1 MDKERYIFE
10 KFRSKL
16 NGDDCAVIGERA
28 YCKDLFVEGVHFRH
42 GWLSLREIGAKAML
56 VNISDMIATNARAK
70 YALLGLALPREI
82 GTREIDELCA
92 GVSETAREWGIRIIG
107 GDTIGSDRI
116 ALSVSLIGKC
126 KRPVFRSGARV
137 GDLIAHTGEL
147 GSVGRDL
154 AVLLRDEISPASSQM
169 QNRNDKISSLQDPS
183 DEVRSPGDKISPALA
198 ELQSLDAETSTQNF
212 AVQEGSGFDGLGGS
226 DGVGIFDGKISAR
239 YGGELTVQGFSNGIS
254 AQGSGGK
261 ILAPS
266 TECGISTQSLGNG
279 IFMQSF
285 EGGNSARNS
294 DACALRRAS
303 QSFVA
308 QNQDGEFFAK
318 NFATQNL
325 DTGNSTGNFV
335 AQNLG
340 AGNFTTQNLG
350 TENSAENFTTQDSA
364 SCNSTGNFVAPATK
378 FSEGRVAVEPVVKA
392 GEQNFI
398 ASIAAKS
405 SGENFTEAPVM
416 KLAAENSARLTTE
429 NSVEQSISKSAAE
442 NSVTPLDMKFAEGI
456 SVQTAVKFAE
466 EKSTC
471 EIRGALA
478 AGNFDSDAECAK
490 SAAENSSAETSCVD
504 FERGNSTAASEG
516 AQDLRQNFAAKLP
529 VQGSEQRNPASEI
542 LKCENAA
549 AETIALKDD
558 MSESLAL
565 ENSAPKKEPS
575 VKFAPR
581 NPVLKNSAPQ
591 TDALA
596 NFVLQNDTSAANSMF
611 KNTASASSASQNL
624 VPRNDLSASAAVE
637 NSTPKSPVASV
648 LQNFTCEN
656 SAIQNAA
663 QQEGMSAS
671 LELQNSA
678 LRNSEPQNF
687 MSQNST
693 AQNPTC
699 ENSAPQSPVCEGS
712 VFDLRE
718 DLRAQI
724 SKNSRFVRPVL
735 RDKFFYKAAKL
746 ISAAMDISDGLAQDL
761 PRLLEASGV
770 GARWI
775 ARPSEAALQS
785 GEEYEI
791 LFSFAPK
798 FLPKIYAIAAKTG
811 VSINIIAEVC
821 PRTPQSSME
830 FHDSSHHFVP

>member
-28 YCKDLFVEGVHFRH
+28 YCKDLFVEGVHFRR

-126 KRPVFRSGARV
+126 KCPVFRSGARV

-154 AVLLRDEISPASSQM
+154 AVLLRDEISPASSQT
-169 QNRNDKISSLQDPS
+169 QNRNDKISSLQGLSTAPQGLNAEAS
-183 DEVRSPGDKISPALA
+183 AAQNPGDEVRSPGDKISPTHAKLQSLGA
-198 ELQSLDAETSTQNF
+198 ETLVMQILDLEPQSLDDKISPARAEPQSLDAEISAQNSVSQSRDDHKSPTAQDSGLQSGGYDDSAGKISTQ
-212 AVQEGSGFDGLGGS
+212 FDNEIS
-226 DGVGIFDGKISAR
+226 TKSFDGKISAPSPDDENSTQDLNA
-239 YGGELTVQGFSNGIS
+239 YTACSVS
-254 AQGSGGK
+254 QGS
-261 ILAPS
+261 I
-266 TECGISTQSLGNG
+266 
-279 IFMQSF
+279 
-285 EGGNSARNS
+285 
-294 DACALRRAS
+294 
-303 QSFVA
+303 
-308 QNQDGEFFAK
+308 
-318 NFATQNL
+318 TQNL
-325 DTGNSTGNFV
+325 DTHASYDGLQGSAAQNQDAEFFKQNFTTQNLNVGNSTGNFMT
-335 AQNLG
+335 QNSS
-340 AGNFTTQNLG
+340 AGNFT
-350 TENSAENFTTQDSA
+350 EASA
-364 SCNSTGNFVAPATK
+364 
-378 FSEGRVAVEPVVKA
+378 
-392 GEQNFI
+392 
-398 ASIAAKS
+398 
-405 SGENFTEAPVM
+405 M
-416 KLAAENSARLTTE
+416 KLAAESSAE
-429 NSVEQSISKSAAE
+429 PSSSKTASE
-442 NSVTPLDMKFAEGI
+442 NSVTPLHMKFAEDI
-456 SVQTAVKFAE
+456 SAQAAVKFGE
-466 EKSTC
+466 EKSAC

-478 AGNFDSDAECAK
+478 VGNFDSDVECAK
-490 SAAENSSAETSCVD
+490 SAAGNSSAETSCVD
-504 FERGNSTAASEG
+504 FERKNSTAASEG
-516 AQDLRQNFAAKLP
+516 AQDLRQNFAAKLS
-529 VQGSEQRNPASEI
+529 VQGSSERSRASEI

-549 AETIALKDD
+549 AEVLALKDD
-558 MSESLAL
+558 MSESLA
-565 ENSAPKKEPS
+565 SANFMPEKEPS
-575 VKFAPR
+575 VKLAPK
-581 NPVLKNSAPQ
+581 NPALENFTPQ

-596 NFVLQNDTSAANSMF
+596 NPVLQNDTSAANSTL
-611 KNTASASSASQNL
+611 KNGAPASPASENL
-624 VPRNDLSASAAVE
+624 ALRDDLSANSAVE
-637 NSTPKSPVASV
+637 NSAPQSPVV
-648 LQNFTCEN
+648 PTLQNFTCET

-663 QQEGMSAS
+663 QQEDMSAES
-671 LELQNSA
+671 ASQNSA
-678 LRNSEPQNF
+678 
-687 MSQNST
+687 
-693 AQNPTC
+693 C
-699 ENSAPQSPVCEGS
+699 ENSAPQSQAYEGS

-718 DLRAQI
+718 DLRAKI

-735 RDKFFYKAAKL
+735 RDKFFYKAAKF
-746 ISAAMDISDGLAQDL
+746 ISAAMDISDGLVQDL

-830 FHDSSHHFVP
+830 FRGSSHHFAP

>member
-28 YCKDLFVEGVHFRH
+28 YCKDLFVEGVHFRR

-82 GTREIDELCA
+82 GTREIDELCV

-154 AVLLRDEISPASSQM
+154 AVLLRYEISPASSQT

-183 DEVRSPGDKISPALA
+183 DEVRSPGDKISPARA
-198 ELQSLDAETSTQNF
+198 EPQSLNAETSAQNSVSRSRDDHKNSTAQDSGLQSGGYDGEISTQF
-212 AVQEGSGFDGLGGS
+212 GS
-226 DGVGIFDGKISAR
+226 
-239 YGGELTVQGFSNGIS
+239 EIS
-254 AQGSGGK
+254 AQGSSGK
-261 ILAPS
+261 IPAPS
-266 TECGISTQSLGNG
+266 TECEISTQSLGNG

-294 DACALRRAS
+294 DTAALHSVSQGSVAQNLDTHAS
-303 QSFVA
+303 QDGLQGSAA
-308 QNQDGEFFAK
+308 QNQDAEFA
-318 NFATQNL
+318 AR
-325 DTGNSTGNFV
+325 
-335 AQNLG
+335 
-340 AGNFTTQNLG
+340 
-350 TENSAENFTTQDSA
+350 NSAENFIVQ
-364 SCNSTGNFVAPATK
+364 NSTAENSTENFIVQNSDAGNFAGNFIAPATK
-378 FSEGRVAVEPVVKA
+378 FSESRAAVEPVVKA
-392 GEQNFI
+392 SEQNFI
-398 ASIAAKS
+398 APLAAKCG
-405 SGENFTEAPVM
+405 GENFTEAPAI
-416 KLAAENSARLTTE
+416 KLAAENSARLTSE
-429 NSVEQSISKSAAE
+429 NYVEQSIPRPVAE
-442 NSVTPLDMKFAEGI
+442 NSATPLDMKFAEDI
-456 SVQTAVKFAE
+456 SAQTAVKFDE
-466 EKSTC
+466 EKSAC

-478 AGNFDSDAECAK
+478 AG
-490 SAAENSSAETSCVD
+490 NSSAETSCVD

-516 AQDLRQNFAAKLP
+516 AQDLRQNFATKLP
-529 VQGSEQRNPASEI
+529 VQGSAEQSRASEI

-549 AETIALKDD
+549 AEVLALKDD
-558 MSESLAL
+558 ISESLA
-565 ENSAPKKEPS
+565 SANFIPEKEPS
-575 VKFAPR
+575 VKLAPE
-581 NPVLKNSAPQ
+581 NSALENSMPQ
-591 TDALA
+591 TGALA
-596 NFVLQNDTSAANSMF
+596 NSALQNDTSATNSTF
-611 KNTASASSASQNL
+611 KNGASASPALQNL
-624 VPRNDLSASAAVE
+624 MPQDDLFASSAVE
-637 NSTPKSPVASV
+637 NFASKSPVAPV
-648 LQNFTCEN
+648 LQNFTRET
-656 SAIQNAA
+656 SAPQSTA
-663 QQEGMSAS
+663 QQEGISANP
-671 LELQNSA
+671 ELQNSA
-678 LRNSEPQNF
+678 LRNFEPQNF
-687 MSQNST
+687 MSQNS
-693 AQNPTC
+693 
-699 ENSAPQSPVCEGS
+699 APQSHAYEGS

-718 DLRAQI
+718 DLRAKI

-775 ARPSEAALQS
+775 ARPSEAAMQS

-811 VSINIIAEVC
+811 VAINIIAEVC

-830 FHDSSHHFVP
+830 FRGSSHHFAP

>member
-28 YCKDLFVEGVHFRH
+28 YCKDLFVEGVHFRR

-169 QNRNDKISSLQDPS
+169 QNRNDKISSLQSSSTAPQGLNAEAS
-183 DEVRSPGDKISPALA
+183 AAQNPGDEVRNPGDKISPTHAKLQSLGA
-198 ELQSLDAETSTQNF
+198 ETSAMQILDLEPQSLDDKISPAYVKPQSLDA
-212 AVQEGSGFDGLGGS
+212 
-226 DGVGIFDGKISAR
+226 KISAQNSVSQSGDGR
-239 YGGELTVQGFSNGIS
+239 KSPTVQ
-254 AQGSGGK
+254 
-261 ILAPS
+261 
-266 TECGISTQSLGNG
+266 
-279 IFMQSF
+279 
-285 EGGNSARNS
+285 
-294 DACALRRAS
+294 
-303 QSFVA
+303 
-308 QNQDGEFFAK
+308 
-318 NFATQNL
+318 
-325 DTGNSTGNFV
+325 
-335 AQNLG
+335 
-340 AGNFTTQNLG
+340 
-350 TENSAENFTTQDSA
+350 
-364 SCNSTGNFVAPATK
+364 
-378 FSEGRVAVEPVVKA
+378 
-392 GEQNFI
+392 
-398 ASIAAKS
+398 
-405 SGENFTEAPVM
+405 
-416 KLAAENSARLTTE
+416 
-429 NSVEQSISKSAAE
+429 
-442 NSVTPLDMKFAEGI
+442 
-456 SVQTAVKFAE
+456 
-466 EKSTC
+466 
-471 EIRGALA
+471 
-478 AGNFDSDAECAK
+478 
-490 SAAENSSAETSCVD
+490 
-504 FERGNSTAASEG
+504 
-516 AQDLRQNFAAKLP
+516 
-529 VQGSEQRNPASEI
+529 
-542 LKCENAA
+542 
-549 AETIALKDD
+549 
-558 MSESLAL
+558 SLAC
-565 ENSAPKKEPS
+565 
-575 VKFAPR
+575 
-581 NPVLKNSAPQ
+581 
-591 TDALA
+591 
-596 NFVLQNDTSAANSMF
+596 
-611 KNTASASSASQNL
+611 
-624 VPRNDLSASAAVE
+624 E
-637 NSTPKSPVASV
+637 NSTSQSSAGENPV
-648 LQNFTCEN
+648 
-656 SAIQNAA
+656 
-663 QQEGMSAS
+663 
-671 LELQNSA
+671 
-678 LRNSEPQNF
+678 P
-687 MSQNST
+687 
-693 AQNPTC
+693 
-699 ENSAPQSPVCEGS
+699 GS
-712 VFDLRE
+712 GSYRLRE
-718 DLRAQI
+718 DLRAKI

-830 FHDSSHHFVP
+830 FCGSSHHFAP

>member
-28 YCKDLFVEGVHFRH
+28 YCKDLFVEGVHFRR

-56 VNISDMIATNARAK
+56 VNISDMIATNARPK

-126 KRPVFRSGARV
+126 KRPVFRSGARM

-147 GSVGRDL
+147 GGVGRDL
-154 AVLLRDEISPASSQM
+154 AVLLRDEISPASSQT
-169 QNRNDKISSLQDPS
+169 QNRNDKISSVQGSS
-183 DEVRSPGDKISPALA
+183 DEVRSSGDKISSARA
-198 ELQSLDAETSTQNF
+198 EPQSLDAETSAQNF
-212 AVQEGSGFDGLGGS
+212 AAQEGSVCVGLGGS
-226 DGVGIFDGKISAR
+226 SSFGGFGGEISTQSFDGKISVPSHDDGNSTQDLNA
-239 YGGELTVQGFSNGIS
+239 YTACSLL
-254 AQGSGGK
+254 QGS
-261 ILAPS
+261 
-266 TECGISTQSLGNG
+266 
-279 IFMQSF
+279 
-285 EGGNSARNS
+285 
-294 DACALRRAS
+294 
-303 QSFVA
+303 VA
-308 QNQDGEFFAK
+308 
-318 NFATQNL
+318 QNL
-325 DTGNSTGNFV
+325 DTHASQDGLQGS
-335 AQNLG
+335 A
-340 AGNFTTQNLG
+340 TQNQDA
-350 TENSAENFTTQDSA
+350 EFAARNSAENFIAQ
-364 SCNSTGNFVAPATK
+364 NSDARNFTENFIAPATK
-378 FSEGRVAVEPVVKA
+378 FGESRAAAEPVVKA
-392 GEQNFI
+392 SEQNFVPL
-398 ASIAAKS
+398 AAKCD
-405 SGENFTEAPVM
+405 GENFTEAPVM
-416 KLAAENSARLTTE
+416 KLATENSAE
-429 NSVEQSISKSAAE
+429 PSSSKTASE
-442 NSVTPLDMKFAEGI
+442 NSVTPLDMKFAEDI
-456 SVQTAVKFAE
+456 SAQAAVKFGE
-466 EKSTC
+466 EKSAC

-478 AGNFDSDAECAK
+478 VGNFDSDVECAK
-490 SAAENSSAETSCVD
+490 SAAGNSSAGTSCVD
-504 FERGNSTAASEG
+504 FERGNFSAASEG
-516 AQDLRQNFAAKLP
+516 AQDLRQNFAAKLS
-529 VQGSEQRNPASEI
+529 VQGSSERNPASEI

-549 AETIALKDD
+549 AETMALKDD
-558 MSESLAL
+558 ISESLAPA
-565 ENSAPKKEPS
+565 NSMPEKEPS
-575 VKFAPR
+575 VKLAQENSAFENSMPQTGA
-581 NPVLKNSAPQ
+581 LANSAP
-591 TDALA
+591 
-596 NFVLQNDTSAANSMF
+596 QNDTSAANSTL
-611 KNTASASSASQNL
+611 KNGAPASPASENL
-624 VPRNDLSASAAVE
+624 ALRDDLSANSAVE
-637 NSTPKSPVASV
+637 NFTRKSPAASM
-648 LQNFTCEN
+648 LQNFTCEI
-656 SAIQNAA
+656 SAPQSIA
-663 QQEGMSAS
+663 QQEDMSAES
-671 LELQNSA
+671 ASQNSA
-678 LRNSEPQNF
+678 
-687 MSQNST
+687 
-693 AQNPTC
+693 C
-699 ENSAPQSPVCEGS
+699 ENSAPQSEAYEGS

-830 FHDSSHHFVP
+830 FRGSSHHFAP

>member
-28 YCKDLFVEGVHFRH
+28 YCKDLFVEGVHFRR

-70 YALLGLALPREI
+70 YALLGLAMPREI

-154 AVLLRDEISPASSQM
+154 AVLLRDEISHHCAEV
-169 QNRNDKISSLQDPS
+169 QNRNDKISPAQGPS
-183 DEVRSPGDKISPALA
+183 DEVRSSGDKILPARA
-198 ELQSLDAETSTQNF
+198 EPQGLDAEASTQNS
-212 AVQEGSGFDGLGGS
+212 AAQEGSGFDDLSGSSSFGG
-226 DGVGIFDGKISAR
+226 F
-239 YGGELTVQGFSNGIS
+239 GGRIS
-254 AQGSGGK
+254 AQSFDG
-261 ILAPS
+261 
-266 TECGISTQSLGNG
+266 GISVPSPNN
-279 IFMQSF
+279 
-285 EGGNSARNS
+285 GNSARNS
-294 DACALRRAS
+294 DTAALHSAS

-308 QNQDGEFFAK
+308 QNLDTCASHDGLQGS
-318 NFATQNL
+318 ATQNQ
-325 DTGNSTGNFV
+325 DAEF
-335 AQNLG
+335 A
-340 AGNFTTQNLG
+340 AR
-350 TENSAENFTTQDSA
+350 NSAENFIVQ
-364 SCNSTGNFVAPATK
+364 NSDARNFTAPATK
-378 FSEGRVAVEPVVKA
+378 FGESRAAAEPVVKA

-398 ASIAAKS
+398 APLATQSG
-405 SGENFTEAPVM
+405 GENFTEAPVM
-416 KLAAENSARLTTE
+416 KLAAENSAE
-429 NSVEQSISKSAAE
+429 PSSSKTASE

-456 SVQTAVKFAE
+456 STQTAVKFGE
-466 EKSTC
+466 EKSAC
-471 EIRGALA
+471 EIHDALA

-490 SAAENSSAETSCVD
+490 SAAGNSSAETSCVD

-516 AQDLRQNFAAKLP
+516 AQDLRQNFALKIP
-529 VQGSEQRNPASEI
+529 VQGSAQRSRASEI
-542 LKCENAA
+542 LKYENAA
-549 AETIALKDD
+549 AEVLALKDD
-558 MSESLAL
+558 MSESLA
-565 ENSAPKKEPS
+565 SANFIPEKEPS
-575 VKFAPR
+575 VKLAPE
-581 NPVLKNSAPQ
+581 NSTLENSMPQ
-591 TDALA
+591 TGALA
-596 NFVLQNDTSAANSMF
+596 NSALQNDTSVTNSMF
-611 KNTASASSASQNL
+611 KNTASASPASQNL
-624 VPRNDLSASAAVE
+624 VPRNDLSASSAIE
-637 NSTPKSPVASV
+637 NFAPKSPVAPAF
-648 LQNFTCEN
+648 QNFTCET
-656 SAIQNAA
+656 SALQSAA
-663 QQEGMSAS
+663 QEGDMSAS
-671 LELQNSA
+671 PELQNSA

-687 MSQNST
+687 MSQ
-693 AQNPTC
+693 
-699 ENSAPQSPVCEGS
+699 SPVCEGL

-724 SKNSRFVRPVL
+724 SKNSRFVRPIL
-735 RDKFFYKAAKL
+735 RDKFFYKAAKF

-775 ARPSEAALQS
+775 ARPSETALQS

-811 VSINIIAEVC
+811 VAINIIAEVC

-830 FHDSSHHFVP
+830 FRGSSHHFEP

>member
-28 YCKDLFVEGVHFRH
+28 YCKDLFVEGVHFRR

-147 GSVGRDL
+147 GGVGRDL
-154 AVLLRDEISPASSQM
+154 AVLLRDEISPVSSQT
-169 QNRNDKISSLQDPS
+169 QNRNDKISSLQGSS
-183 DEVRSPGDKISPALA
+183 DEVRSPGDKISPVRAK
-198 ELQSLDAETSTQNF
+198 LQSLDAETSTQNSVSRSRDDHKNST
-212 AVQEGSGFDGLGGS
+212 AQEDSGFDGLSGFGSFGDFGGGISTRS
-226 DGVGIFDGKISAR
+226 D
-239 YGGELTVQGFSNGIS
+239 GELTVQGFDNGIS

-261 ILAPS
+261 IPAPS
-266 TECGISTQSLGNG
+266 IEYEISTQSLGNG

-294 DACALRRAS
+294 DTRTS
-303 QSFVA
+303 QDGLQGSAA
-308 QNQDGEFFAK
+308 QN
-318 NFATQNL
+318 
-325 DTGNSTGNFV
+325 S
-335 AQNLG
+335 G
-340 AGNFTTQNLG
+340 AGNFT
-350 TENSAENFTTQDSA
+350 
-364 SCNSTGNFVAPATK
+364 APATK
-378 FSEGRVAVEPVVKA
+378 FGESRAAAEPVVKA
-392 GEQNFI
+392 DEQNFI
-398 ASIAAKS
+398 APLAAKCG
-405 SGENFTEAPVM
+405 GENFTEAPVM
-416 KLAAENSARLTTE
+416 KLAAENSARLTSE
-429 NSVEQSISKSAAE
+429 NYVEQSIPKPVAE
-442 NSVTPLDMKFAEGI
+442 NSATPLDMKFAEDI
-456 SVQTAVKFAE
+456 SAQTAVKFDE
-466 EKSTC
+466 EKSAC

-478 AGNFDSDAECAK
+478 AG
-490 SAAENSSAETSCVD
+490 NSSAETSCVD

-516 AQDLRQNFAAKLP
+516 AQDLRQNFALKLP
-529 VQGSEQRNPASEI
+529 AQGSAEQSRASEI

-549 AETIALKDD
+549 AEVLALKDD
-558 MSESLAL
+558 ISESLAL

-575 VKFAPR
+575 VKFAPK
-581 NPVLKNSAPQ
+581 NPALENSVSQ

-596 NFVLQNDTSAANSMF
+596 NSVLQNDTFAANSAF
-611 KNTASASSASQNL
+611 KNGASVSPASESLALRDDLSASSA
-624 VPRNDLSASAAVE
+624 VE
-637 NSTPKSPVASV
+637 NFTPQSPVASM
-648 LQNFTCEN
+648 LQNFTCEI
-656 SAIQNAA
+656 SAPQSTT
-663 QQEGMSAS
+663 QQEGMSVGS
-671 LELQNSA
+671 TPQSSA
-678 LRNSEPQNF
+678 A
-687 MSQNST
+687 NST
-693 AQNPTC
+693 SQSLAC
-699 ENSAPQSPVCEGS
+699 ENSAPQSQAYEGL

-724 SKNSRFVRPVL
+724 PKNSRFVRPVL

-775 ARPSEAALQS
+775 SRPSEAALQS

-811 VSINIIAEVC
+811 VAINIIAEVC

-830 FHDSSHHFVP
+830 FRGSSHHFEP